1 MAGLRDLAIRILISG
16 EDQTG
21 PAIRS
26 VNAGTDSIKKGFENL
41 ETAARRIL
49 GITLF
54 VGLAKEAIDL
64 SYSYKGLQGRLKQ
77 VTDSSLELEQVNK
90 RLFAIAQAAQMPLA
104 DTVTLYARTAL
115 ALDKLN
121 NGQELAA
128 KLTETVALSFK
139 AQNSSTSEMTSTVL
153 QLTQSLA
160 TGNVTW
166 EDFGNVAQSN
176 LLLANIAAKNLGY
189 DGIASLKAAIGK
201 AQVSGVQLTEAL
213 VAGFEEVKAKADA
226 MGLTV
231 KGSWAQIN
239 NALLVFIGQSKEANS
254 ASTFLANG
262 LHIVSENFDAL
273 VSGVIT
279 LAEIYAAR
287 LVVGLITSTKA
298 FFDNAAAV
306 KVAAIAQE
314 QARAQAIAYL
324 EVKAREA
331 AANVL
336 IKQQLVLEAAQRRAL
351 ATSITA
357 ETAALAKMTA
367 ARNAYNVAV
376 TRAAAANTR
385 LAATQE
391 VVATSSGI
399 LSRALGVLGTSTSAL
414 FGAWIA
420 FDIGY
425 TFGEWLR
432 QFEAVRIAG
441 TYLAEGFVMIQ
452 TGAQAMLNGMSFS
465 ERWAQI
471 KQIHEEFNTLRAA
484 ETVSNQA
491 SVTATGISETQKTE
505 VIKAAAAQQQQA
517 FATTQAAVKALT
529 ATIDAET
536 KTQTAAIQQGLA
548 NRIAA
553 IAAADLSDTA
563 KETQRVAAKIAA
575 IKQTMALDQNAATQK
590 LALIDQEYATEL
602 QSAQANATRLAG
614 IETSKR
620 EAKLSVYRG
629 IAEFYAGEVAKLST
643 LYGEETAAF
652 AQSRDALQSLA
663 SANSRNLLDIERQSM
678 TEHEQL
684 ESKQDAFDK
693 DLSDIKKERKK
704 GDAADQN
711 KINMLVA
718 DAKTY
723 VSDLTKVTVDGA
735 ISEYKAKDNVNA
747 LYAVEKQALTDS
759 AAAHEKNAAAI
770 KAALDVAAT
779 ELAKAN
785 AQITEMT
792 TALNQTYLLKVGI
805 DQGSFDAAQA
815 AIAELTKPET
825 KVITIVTENVSSG
838 GGEGGGYAG
847 GGWLPGFGGGDKIAA
862 FLEAGEFV
870 VRKEAVKALG
880 TPVLQ
885 NYINYGKLPAGDAIY
900 RAMGGPVKRL
910 ASGGLVGGDEIQAV
924 VQKKKNEQDA
934 LAVASLLNNVTYYA
948 YLNSFTG
955 STRNAL
961 DQMINALHLWGMDY
975 LGDYVAEGM
984 TYVDDPDKFNA
995 VKNLIIEKI
1004 RSGNTTAA
1012 GAMPSVD
1019 LQQLAGGAAAA
1030 SKSAAVAAP
1039 ARKMVNIQFTAP
1051 GAEPV
1056 AGQYLEMDLE
1066 KLLQTL
1072 KSAGLRSNVV

>member
-16 EDQTG
+16 EDNTG

-26 VNAGTDSIKKGFENL
+26 INAGTDSIKKGIENL

-64 SYSYKGLQGRLKQ
+64 SDSYKGLQGRLKQ

-115 ALDKLN
+115 ALDKMN

-189 DGIASLKAAIGK
+189 DGIAALKAAIGK
-201 AQVSGVQLTEAL
+201 AQVSGVQLTEAI

-262 LHIVSENFDAL
+262 LHVVSENFGVL
-273 VSGVIT
+273 VSGVMT
-279 LAEIYAAR
+279 LCEIYAAR
-287 LVVGLITSTKA
+287 LVVGLIASTKA
-298 FFDNAAAV
+298 FFDNAAAA
-306 KVAAIAQE
+306 KLQAIAQE
-314 QARAQAIAYL
+314 QARAAAIAFL

-351 ATSITA
+351 ATSVTA
-357 ETAALAKMTA
+357 EAAAIAKLTAAQK
-367 ARNAYNVAV
+367 AYTVAV
-376 TRAAAANTR
+376 NGANAANTR

-391 VVATSSGI
+391 TAAISSGV
-399 LSRALGVLGTSTSAL
+399 LSKALGVLGTVTSTL

-420 FDIGY
+420 FDMGK

-441 TYLAEGFVMIQ
+441 TYVAEAFVMIQ
-452 TGAQAMLNGMSFS
+452 SGAQAMLNGMSFS

-484 ETVSNQA
+484 EVLGNQ
-491 SVTATGISETQKTE
+491 TAATAIGVSETQKTE
-505 VIKAAAAQQQQA
+505 VIKAAALQQQQA

-548 NRIAA
+548 NRLAA
-553 IAAADLSDTA
+553 INAADISDTA

-575 IKQTMALDQNAATQK
+575 INQTLALDQNAATQK
-590 LALIDQEYATEL
+590 LALIEREYAAEL

-629 IAEFYAGEVAKLST
+629 IVEFYAGEVAKLST
-643 LYGEETAAF
+643 LYGEEAAAF
-652 AQSRDALQSLA
+652 SQSRDALQNLA
-663 SANSRNLLDIERQSM
+663 SAHAKTLMDIDRMSM
-678 TEHEQL
+678 TEHDKI
-684 ESKQDAFDK
+684 ESQQDEFDSNLAK
-693 DLSDIKKERKK
+693 IRQERKK
-704 GDAADQN
+704 GEGADQN
-711 KINMLVA
+711 KINLLVA
-718 DAKTY
+718 DAKTLATELTSAVTTGA
-723 VSDLTKVTVDGA
+723 VSQ
-735 ISEYKAKDNVNA
+735 YQAKDNVNK
-747 LYAVEKQALTDS
+747 LYAVEKQALTDN

-770 KAALDVAAT
+770 KAALDVATA
-779 ELAKAN
+779 ELSKAN

-805 DQGSFDAAQA
+805 DQGSFAAAQA

-825 KVITIVTENVSSG
+825 KVITIVTQNVSA
-838 GGEGGGYAG
+838 GGEGGGMAG

-862 FLEAGEFV
+862 MLEAGEFV

-885 NYINYGKLPAGDAIY
+885 NYINYGKLPAGDALH
-900 RAMGGPVKRL
+900 RAMGGPVRNF
-910 ASGGLVGGDEIQAV
+910 ADGGGTDDWGNVSRRKTQSYTTGWDEETKKYIGILQSAGAEG
-924 VQKKKNEQDA
+924 QKQLQDA
-934 LAVASLLNNVTYYA
+934 YKSMKGIFYHDGIA
-948 YLNSFTG
+948 G
-955 STRNAL
+955 DRNI
-961 DQMINALHLWGMDY
+961 INAGK
-975 LGDYVAEGM
+975 AEEAKSKQKTAKSVPASPAM
-984 TYVDDPDKFNA
+984 T
-995 VKNLIIEKI
+995 
-1004 RSGNTTAA
+1004 
-1012 GAMPSVD
+1012 AMPAVD
-1019 LQQLAGGAAAA
+1019 LQQFADKAA
-1030 SKSAAVAAP
+1030 STASQTPSSQLLQASK
-1039 ARKMVNIQFTAP
+1039 KTVNVQFSAP

-1056 AGQYLEMDLE
+1056 AGQFNDADME
-1066 KLLQTL
+1066 KLMQTL
-1072 KSAGLRSNVV
+1072 KSAGLRSI